1 MSGGVGPIDAG
12 DEIVGCDPG
21 IHFLRKVDLPAGGA
35 IPQILHL
42 ILANPVIMSI
52 SRTYTFTSLDPRCAP
67 DARKNEVA
75 ATPHSTSPFQR
86 WWGTPEVYREVH

>member
-1 MSGGVGPIDAG
+1 MVRVIKDSEPQDRASGKWS
-12 DEIVGCDPG
+12 
-21 IHFLRKVDLPAGGA
+21 LT
-35 IPQILHL
+35 QILHL

-75 ATPHSTSPFQR
+75 TTQL
-86 WWGTPEVYREVH
+86 YREVH